1 MPLKSL
7 LGWLHRHWFWVMVV
21 LTATTTLVWSLHYYA
36 QAQAQQAPLH
46 WAAALHKGL
55 FAALQFIVLNK
66 ELDDAL
72 PHWQWAVLSA
82 TQLLTPLF
90 ASLALMTTLFRA
102 HLEPLWLRRELARQP
117 QDSFWLLV
125 SPLSMSPG
133 LVDALQDSG
142 RKVLV
147 IDPADTSVQRVGN
160 WYVQRDLQSP
170 QVFRGL
176 PIHRAQAV
184 VLALPDEELNLHLLK
199 QLDEELNKQLDEEL
213 NRHLLKQLQARLQQK
228 PSAQPLKVHCRI
240 QSHALLQLFMDQ
252 PGLDIAHSPRLDIR
266 PLHGPMVCARAVLQR
281 PACIPVHQGDIAI
294 VGTSALAQAL
304 VLRLARLGIATP
316 DRPLQVL
323 WAGEG
328 SAQALTDLV
337 HSYASLS
344 DALHTSADGLPALA
358 LPHLQV
364 KVHETTISAWL
375 QQQGTHLT
383 KAQTWPEV
391 IYVAHDS
398 SAQTLLDARLLQIH
412 GGLQDLQQPQS
423 RIVALVAASLL
434 QPAPLPV
441 PTQHWHCKIEVVQP
455 DTLLCEHL
463 VYDLADAMAQSYD
476 ALWSQATR
484 IDMASWRNLSFAV
497 KETNRDIAD
506 HLPWKLAYAGLNRK
520 DIGQLMAPCS
530 PLSEELRK
538 RLHDR
543 LQNDEV
549 LQALIR
555 MEQLRYRAFMRLQG
569 FRPSTEEAIWP
580 DALPA
585 RESKQLER
593 ALRINPTLGIALEAL
608 SPEEVDK
615 DRNII
620 VHTPDIIDMAKQ
632 SQRHSPSGSKV

>member
-72 PHWQWAVLSA
+72 PLWQWAVLSA

-90 ASLALMTTLFRA
+90 ASLTLIAALFRE
-102 HLEPLWLRRELARQP
+102 HLEPVWLGRELALQP

-133 LVDALQDSG
+133 LVDALQASG
-142 RKVLV
+142 HKVLV

-176 PIHRAQAV
+176 PIHLAQAV

-199 QLDEELNKQLDEEL
+199 QL
-213 NRHLLKQLQARLQQK
+213 QARLQQK
-228 PSAQPLKVHCRI
+228 PSVQPLKVHCRI

-252 PGLDIAHSPRLDIR
+252 PGLDIAHSPLLDVR

-304 VLRLARLGIATP
+304 VLRLARMGIATP
-316 DRPLQVL
+316 DRPLQIL

-412 GGLQDLQQPQS
+412 GGLQDRQQPQS
-423 RIVALVAASLL
+423 RIVALVATSLL

-441 PTQHWHCKIEVVQP
+441 PTLHWHCTIEVVQP

-463 VYDLADAMAQSYD
+463 VHDLADAMAQSYD

-580 DALPA
+580 DVLPA

-620 VHTPDIIDMAKQ
+620 VHTSAIIDMAKQ
-632 SQRHSPSGSKV
+632 SQRQSTSGSEV